1 MDRSQI
7 PCYWENQPTGC
18 SKPHCA
24 FKHFKPKP
32 DVLMASVFPKPEV
45 VPVPVNQP
53 AAALATAPA
62 PSKLPALAIPKVSAS
77 LAAELDEGR
86 HSGSNSPG
94 HASPVVTP
102 VIINIMEQD
111 SDHEMLA
118 SPVKS
123 GVMLSGS
130 PKKQQVPVLREVE
143 RSSVAIP
150 PRKPAVVSL
159 QSRSRGDAVVMSLEE
174 IHRQR
179 ALDSMKKVREAPE
192 TPDDADFGISAHNDY
207 MDVRRVVVDTQ
218 EPEKP
223 KLGIQ
228 ERLGQKR
235 PVIIEE
241 IERPAIIERPAV
253 KSRLGVKAPITD
265 RLSGKMPITSRL
277 QLNKQD
283 QDSDQ
288 LEHDSTSIRIRRE
301 QPDRRFDQKEPVTS
315 RLNKKVSIKS
325 RLQLKQQEPDSDM
338 EDEAV
343 DIKIN
348 RVQSDSQLDR
358 KVPVASR
365 LNKKVPIK
373 SRLQLKQQEP
383 DSDDIDD
390 NTEDDAEDDVEHDM
404 EHDMEDDMEDEAVAI
419 KINRVLSGKKA
430 SVTSLPNKKYS
441 IKSRLQLK
449 KGEVD
454 SDDEPEPITIQIK
467 REPGLARLDKKEP
480 VTIRRTKKVAE
491 PEKPDL
497 ASEKELKPIKILKG
511 RGEATEKKRR
521 KITLIEDTT
530 DRTEEKPS
538 IQPLSLDVIRKR
550 KALKARQVAD
560 YDDLDSAESE
570 RSDTEVNVKIMSL
583 EEIRRRKALK
593 EQKDSSDQDTEPDE
607 KEKEVPEKRSAEIMS
622 LAEIRR
628 RKAEKVAQ
636 MWRAQP
642 DKQPVGVKAKDDFSA
657 DRPVLSLEEIRR
669 RKFQRLGG
677 EQTKGT
683 AGEDEAEVTTSLR
696 NKEKPLVVKKP
707 RVERQ
712 IYMPPAMK
720 NTVASVPTLIIQTNK
735 RVLAPE
741 KDVPPKRVISP
752 SKITKLPPKAKE
764 NQQTGPVEV
773 KTFSE
778 IMAEKR
784 RLRLEK
790 QQQQHRTSEG
800 DSGENGSQDAVS
812 RPKFHFQPVAFDSA
826 AADKK
831 ASTSPVKTNSR
842 VSNTASED
850 VTDSIM
856 QPSRV
861 GNKSGTELSTSPVRA
876 RLNFQNKVQDSAKVD
891 RFGDQKAADIGSVQK
906 PYAQNFGKST
916 VMGDILQ
923 SKPFVTKS
931 RSGVSQE
938 IQSVSSVSRPSEQKK
953 APVFPSSVQSSKSEV
968 SMPASVTDS
977 LLSSSSSSSSSSL
990 AAESLSDSSFTPT
1003 IVHSRV
1009 APAPVSS
1016 TPLVKPVSSS
1026 QQSPQRPDSVLN
1038 PHVNAATGTVHHTG
1052 SSMYEGVNVAAEQKP
1067 QPASDSTMK
1076 TLTTNIG
1083 MTTPVAPAPTF
1094 KRQSSGGKTQSVSK
1108 QRQSQQ
1114 GSSSDKVHRFLS
1126 ENGDDLLL
1134 DDDDDITLDDGG
1146 QLDDLLLDIDSLL
1159 E

>member
-32 DVLMASVFPKPEV
+32 DVLMASVFPKPEA
-45 VPVPVNQP
+45 VPVLVNQP

-77 LAAELDEGR
+77 LAAELEEGR

-123 GVMLSGS
+123 GVLFSGS

-150 PRKPAVVSL
+150 PRKPAAVSL
-159 QSRSRGDAVVMSLEE
+159 QSSSRGDAVVMSLEE

-265 RLSGKMPITSRL
+265 RLSGKMPIMSRL

-283 QDSDQ
+283 QESDQ
-288 LEHDSTSIRIRRE
+288 LEDDSTSIRIRRE
-301 QPDRRFDQKEPVTS
+301 QPDHRFNQKEPVTS

-325 RLQLKQQEPDSDM
+325 RLHLKQQEPDSDM

-404 EHDMEDDMEDEAVAI
+404 EDDMEDEAVAI

-430 SVTSLPNKKYS
+430 SVTSHPNKKYS

-449 KGEVD
+449 KEEGEVD

-480 VTIRRTKKVAE
+480 VTIRRPKKVTE

-497 ASEKELKPIKILKG
+497 ASEKGLKWIKILKG

-570 RSDTEVNVKIMSL
+570 RSDTEVNVKILSL

-593 EQKDSSDQDTEPDE
+593 EQKDSCDQDSEPDE

-622 LAEIRR
+622 LAEMRR

-642 DKQPVGVKAKDDFSA
+642 DKQPVGVKAKDDSSA

-741 KDVPPKRVISP
+741 KDVPPKKVISP

-790 QQQQHRTSEG
+790 QQQQQRTSEEDG
-800 DSGENGSQDAVS
+800 GENGSQDAVS
-812 RPKFHFQPVAFDSA
+812 RPKFCFQPVAFDSA

-850 VTDSIM
+850 VTDGIT
-856 QPSRV
+856 QPSRM

-906 PYAQNFGKST
+906 PNAENFGKST
-916 VMGDILQ
+916 VMGDIMQ

-953 APVFPSSVQSSKSEV
+953 VPVLPSSVQSSKSEV

-1009 APAPVSS
+1009 AAAPVSS
-1016 TPLVKPVSSS
+1016 TPLVKPVTSS

-1052 SSMYEGVNVAAEQKP
+1052 SSMYAGVNVAAEQKSP
-1067 QPASDSTMK
+1067 PASDSTMK

-1083 MTTPVAPAPTF
+1083 MKTPVFPAPTF

-1134 DDDDDITLDDGG
+1134 DDDDITLDDGG